1 MAGNTRRQFLF
12 ASLADNL
19 RQDRER
25 TEQAQA
31 DESPIESDS
40 EDRIDTDSLAFQVW
54 FQGSEMIDE
63 RGSPRLF
70 YHGTSADFV
79 DFDHAVAARTRPAFG
94 NAFFFSPT
102 YASALKYGRNIMV
115 CCLRM
120 RAPLILAGGE
130 NNEAKFGTG
139 TPYDGAIFV
148 HDDPAR
154 NEFMVAKESQIKLIR
169 RERAEHWE

>member
-1 MAGNTRRQFLF
+1 MASARRQFLF
-12 ASLADNL
+12 ASLSDTL

-25 TEQAQA
+25 TALVQA
-31 DESPIESDS
+31 DDTPIEPDT
-40 EDRIDTDSLAFQVW
+40 EDRIDIEGLAFQRW
-54 FQGSEMIDE
+54 FQGSQMVDE
-63 RGSPRLF
+63 SGNPQLF

-79 DFDHAVAARTRPAFG
+79 EFDHAVAAQTRPAFG

-115 CCLRM
+115 CCLRIT
-120 RAPLILAGGE
+120 APLILAGGE
-130 NNEAKFGTG
+130 NNEARFGRG

-148 HDDPAR
+148 HDDPDH

-169 RERAEHWE
+169 RERAGYWE